1 MPTPLQ
7 RETLIFI
14 VRVWKEYLKSP
25 QPQMR
30 GEVEVVNSKEKQYF
44 ADLDE
49 LENLLKRNCY
59 TDGEIPEK

>member
-7 RETLIFI
+7 REPLIFI

>member
-1 MPTPLQ
+1 MPAPLQ

-25 QPQMR
+25 NSKMR

-49 LENLLKRNCY
+49 LENLLKRNCFK
-59 TDGEIPEK
+59 DGEIPEK

>member
-1 MPTPLQ
+1 
-7 RETLIFI
+7 
-14 VRVWKEYLKSP
+14 
-25 QPQMR
+25 MR

>member
-1 MPTPLQ
+1 MPTRLQ

-30 GEVEVVNSKEKQYF
+30 GEIEMVNSKEKQYF
-44 ADLDE
+44 TDLEE

-59 TDGEIPEK
+59 KDGDIFE

>member
-59 TDGEIPEK
+59 TDGEIREN

>member
-1 MPTPLQ
+1 MPNPLK

-25 QPQMR
+25 TPKMR

-49 LENLLKRNCY
+49 LENLLKRNCFK
-59 TDGEIPEK
+59 DGEIPKK